1 VRSPTP
7 ERGAVAFQI
16 VVKVRQ
22 TDGDIYSPKLE
33 RQEAE
38 EHLNRIR
45 RDLGTSERP
54 DVPWLAVIG
63 EDIVSANIIES
74 EY

>member
-1 VRSPTP
+1 M
-7 ERGAVAFQI
+7 AFQV
-16 VVKVRQ
+16 VVKVREA
-22 TDGDIYSPKLE
+22 TEGDVYSPKLE

-45 RDLGTSERP
+45 RDLGTRQRP
-54 DVPWLAVIG
+54 DVPWLAVMG
-63 EDIVSANIIES
+63 KDIVSANIIES